1 MHSVPLALIP
11 CPFLIDNS
19 IYLKALGS
27 QTFLNIQKMIMAPII
42 HLTLKHLFEELQP
55 SATYKKLT

>member
-11 CPFLIDNS
+11 HPFLINDS

-27 QTFLNIQKMIMAPII
+27 QTFLIFWKMIMTLII
-42 HLTLKHLFEELQP
+42 YLTLKHLFKELQP
-55 SATYKKLT
+55 SATYKKLA